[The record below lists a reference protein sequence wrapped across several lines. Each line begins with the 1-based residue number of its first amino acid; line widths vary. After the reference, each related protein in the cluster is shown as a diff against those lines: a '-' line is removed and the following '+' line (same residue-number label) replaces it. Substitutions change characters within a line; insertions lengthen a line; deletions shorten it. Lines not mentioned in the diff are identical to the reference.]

1 VLNQIISQLL
11 LCSLARCRILQKM
24 NGRNVSSSPTHGL
37 RCSFIHHS
45 RNAKTKTD
53 TAWVRSESKKQMD
66 RQVIET
72 WTFRKPR
79 QIADESGHLCKAD
92 ALPLSHRPHSHV
104 EITELSINLYIF
116 QI

>member
-1 VLNQIISQLL
+1 VLNQMISQLL
-11 LCSLARCRILQKM
+11 LCSLARCRVLQKM
-24 NGRNVSSSPTHGL
+24 NSRNVSSSPTHGL

-53 TAWVRSESKKQMD
+53 AVCVCSESKKQMD

-72 WTFRKPR
+72 WTFRRPR

-104 EITELSINLYIF
+104 EITKISFNLYIF
-116 QI
+116 HI